1 MKWLGN
7 EQEVMVLG
15 SGLGGLVA
23 ATLLSKNNHSV
34 LLVREKGYQS
44 SYSTK
49 GYRFVPFSSLSE
61 KSLKPGLVRRISQ
74 ALSLSL
80 LMGTREDGKQAK
92 AAPDRLKQQRAN
104 LQVILPRARIDV
116 FRERSLLQKEWR
128 REFPEEALR
137 IDGFYNELDRVHHL
151 LQEVSRKK
159 KGSAFFP
166 FRRRGLIAKM
176 FPFHRLPSE
185 GVDQTLSLFSREFR
199 EFVQLQL
206 ISRGNFYSDRFPLSL
221 ATQIL
226 FDGASE
232 SNSDYDSERLEKEIL
247 NQFLRSGGRIEE
259 IDRVKEVTLGWRK
272 GFTLTSEGS
281 PAVFRSRFFIINCP
295 LHHISSFLGKKG
307 KGILKWQ
314 KKIKSSFMLI
324 PLFLGIDEK
333 GVPVGMNDLL
343 VSLLDPGKPYN
354 GANLLFL
361 SLSLKGDK
369 TMAPAGKRALTV
381 EGLMDVGEWGLT
393 DPAEY
398 QQRVMDHLHSL
409 FPFLEQY
416 VDFVDFQWAR
426 DHVSRWS
433 YSHFLYESASDF
445 DWREGIVPTKMSKRI
460 YFVGK
465 ENFPYLGL
473 GGEIFSGMTAAQ
485 HILKQSSRNPV
496 LP

>member
-7 EQEVMVLG
+7 EQEVIVLG

-23 ATLLSKNNHSV
+23 ATLLSRNNHSV
-34 LLVREKGYQS
+34 LLLKEKGYQS
-44 SYSTK
+44 FCSTG
-49 GYRFVPFSSLSE
+49 GYHFAPFSSLSE
-61 KSLKPGLVRRISQ
+61 KSLKPGLVRRVSQ

-92 AAPDRLKQQRAN
+92 AAPDRLKQRASF
-104 LQVILPRARIDV
+104 QVILPRARIDV

-128 REFPEEALR
+128 REFPEEVLR
-137 IDGFYNELDRVHHL
+137 IEGFYNKLDQIHHL
-151 LQEVSRKK
+151 LQEVSGKK
-159 KGSAFFP
+159 KGSAFIP

-176 FPFHRLPSE
+176 FSFDRFPRE
-185 GVDQTLSLFSREFR
+185 GVDEMLSLFSREFR

-206 ISRGNFYSDRFPLSL
+206 ISRGSFYSERFPLPL
-221 ATQIL
+221 ASQVL
-226 FDGASE
+226 FDGANE
-232 SNSDYDSERLEKEIL
+232 PNSDYDSEKLEKEIL

-259 IDRVKEVTLGWRK
+259 IERVKEVTLGRRK
-272 GFTLTSEGS
+272 GFTLTAEGRPS
-281 PAVFRSRFFIINCP
+281 VFRSQFFVISCP
-295 LHHISSFLGKKG
+295 LHHVSNFLVKRG

-333 GVPVGMNDLL
+333 AVPVGMNDHL
-343 VSLLDPGKPYN
+343 VSILDPGKPYD
-354 GANLLFL
+354 GANVLFL

-381 EGLMDVGEWGLT
+381 EGLMDAGKWGLT

-398 QQRVMDHLHSL
+398 QQRVMDHLYSL

-416 VDFVDFQWAR
+416 IDFVDFQWAR

-433 YSHFLYESASDF
+433 YSHFLYEAVSDF
-445 DWREGIVPTKMSKRI
+445 DWREGIVPTRMSKRV

-473 GGEIFSGMTAAQ
+473 GGEVFSGMTAAQ
-485 HILKQSSRNPV
+485 HILKQSSQNPV